1 MPDVTNVGALTGNNA
16 LIFKAQVYLALDQ
29 ALNNLGTAACWRGTV
44 APICL
49 YQPVQFQQTGVPGL
63 MGRTVVDTAV
73 FAWSPPTAQ
82 MELMTPGPSGQP
94 LQPLVRE
101 NLTVKINK
109 YGVGYFVPRDVFF
122 ADVWGTLRS
131 WVTKLSRPI
140 AKLGDA
146 LLAAVLR
153 TGKVTPD
160 PVVSSVNFFATNKPQ
175 APSGSLSSAT
185 VYSNLFTGCPLTPAG
200 IIRVYNSMRAI
211 KGEDNYSLNV
221 KPDTLIVPAE
231 QEAAAMQACG
241 TEYPVY
247 SQSANPWNIGAA
259 GNPGQAAATAAMG
272 QNIVYLQR
280 WVRQIQ
286 VLPELTIGG
295 ASIDQTSWY
304 FAECANSER
313 GGAPGL
319 LLCDDAAVDMFFQLS
334 NDSVATW
341 NSDTLAV
348 AARKFSGAGPG
359 LGAFISRADV

>member
-29 ALNNLGTAACWRGTV
+29 ALNNLSTAACWRGTV

-82 MELMTPGPSGQP
+82 MELMTPGPSGQT

-101 NLTVKINK
+101 NLTVKVNK
-109 YGVGYFVPRDVFF
+109 YGVGYYVPRDVFF

-146 LLAAVLR
+146 LLASILR
-153 TGKVTPD
+153 SGKVTAD
-160 PVVSSVNFFATNKPQ
+160 WTGTNFFATNKPQ
-175 APSGSLSSAT
+175 APSGSLSNTT
-185 VYSNLFTGCPLTPAG
+185 VYSNLYTSCPLTPAG
-200 IIRVYNSMRAI
+200 IIRMYNGMRAI

-247 SQSANPWNIGAA
+247 SQTANPWNIGAA

-319 LLCDDAAVDMFFQLS
+319 LLCDDAAVDMFFQLGVT
-334 NDSVATW
+334 DYTVW